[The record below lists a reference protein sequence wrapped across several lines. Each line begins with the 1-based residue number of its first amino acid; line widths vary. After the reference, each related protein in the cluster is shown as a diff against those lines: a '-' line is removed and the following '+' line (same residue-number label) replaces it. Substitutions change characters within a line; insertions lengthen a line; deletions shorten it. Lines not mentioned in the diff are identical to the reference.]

1 MAPTLPSFSP
11 ARLRSYL
18 FRLPLFTRVVL
29 LLIVIF
35 WILELQSVWDVVQWG
50 ALYPNEINLGTSKNA
65 PPRLEMIFR
74 SHC

>member
-29 LLIVIF
+29 LLIVFF
-35 WILELQSVWDVVQWG
+35 WILELQSVWNVVQWG
-50 ALYPNEINLGTSKNA
+50 ALIPNEINLGTSKNA
-65 PPRLEMIFR
+65 PLRLEMISG